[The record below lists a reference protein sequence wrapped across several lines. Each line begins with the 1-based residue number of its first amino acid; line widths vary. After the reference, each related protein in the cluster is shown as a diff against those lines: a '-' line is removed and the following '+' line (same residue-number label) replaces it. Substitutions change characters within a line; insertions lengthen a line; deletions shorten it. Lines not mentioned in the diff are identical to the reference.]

1 MLARLV
7 DVSVLYS
14 SSGFAN
20 LYDMYSSFGGL
31 CLCVVTYVFF
41 YFIFLTV

>member
-1 MLARLV
+1 MLPRLV
-7 DVSVLYS
+7 DVSVPYS

-31 CLCVVTYVFF
+31 CLCVVHMCS
-41 YFIFLTV
+41 LTLFS